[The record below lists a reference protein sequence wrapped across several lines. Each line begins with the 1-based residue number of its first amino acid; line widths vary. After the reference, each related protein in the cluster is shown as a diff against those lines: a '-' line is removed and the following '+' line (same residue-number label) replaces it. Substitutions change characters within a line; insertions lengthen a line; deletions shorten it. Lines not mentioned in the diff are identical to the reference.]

1 MPETQVLTLT
11 RAGDRLALLR
21 LAGAVR
27 AAYDRSAMI
36 YTDTDLAGWIDRWM
50 TAHGHHVAIDV
61 LPEGGLRFSDGDA
74 GAWAA
79 IRRAT
84 TEARFA

>member
-1 MPETQVLTLT
+1 MNGPEELTLT
-11 RAGDRLALLR
+11 RADDRLALLR

-27 AAYDRSAMI
+27 AAYDRSAMV
-36 YTDTDLAGWIDRWM
+36 YTDTDLAGWIERWM
-50 TAHGHHVAIDV
+50 AAHGHRLTVGV

-84 TEARFA
+84 AEARFA